1 MLCQPESFVIYSDL
15 WMIKLPS
22 IMRILRKNIWNIYP
36 TELELKK
43 ENQINRNSNFLN
55 LGIKIQN
62 SRFQQKFT
70 IKETILILI

>member
-1 MLCQPESFVIYSDL
+1 
-15 WMIKLPS
+15 
-22 IMRILRKNIWNIYP
+22 MRILRKNIWNIYP

-43 ENQINRNSNFLN
+43 ESQINKNSNFLD

-70 IKETILILI
+70 IKEKILILI

>member
-1 MLCQPESFVIYSDL
+1 MLCQLESFVIYSDL

-22 IMRILRKNIWNIYP
+22 IMRILRKNVWNIYP

-43 ENQINRNSNFLN
+43 ENQINRNSNFLD

>member
-1 MLCQPESFVIYSDL
+1 
-15 WMIKLPS
+15 MIKLPS

-43 ENQINRNSNFLN
+43 ENQINKNSNFLD

-70 IKETILILI
+70 IKEKILILI